1 VSECVGDLIH
11 TQSLSKARC
20 VYVYVCV
27 CGDLYTVLS
36 SGVVYLMSH
45 VST

>member
-1 VSECVGDLIH
+1 MSVLVISYIH
-11 TQSLSKARC
+11 NRFQKLARC

-36 SGVVYLMSH
+36 SGVVSLMSH